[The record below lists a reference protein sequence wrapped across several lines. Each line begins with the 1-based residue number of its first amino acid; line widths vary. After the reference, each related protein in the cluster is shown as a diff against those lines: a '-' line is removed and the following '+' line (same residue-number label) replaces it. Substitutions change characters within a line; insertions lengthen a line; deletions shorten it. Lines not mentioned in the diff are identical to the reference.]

1 MNTVLGKKSK
11 VFSVFNQLGVWI
23 VVVVLFAI
31 LAVIS
36 PQFLLKDNLV
46 NLIRQISVTGIVALG
61 ATFIILA
68 GEIDLSSGNMLA
80 LMGCACATLMVS
92 LNVPVLLA
100 ILISIVIGCVIGLLV
115 GVTVTKLNVPSFI
128 ATLGIQYVLQGA
140 VLLLT
145 GSRPVTNLPE
155 SFLVLGRGYV
165 FGIPVSTVFMIL
177 LFLAGAAVL
186 KFSKFGRDVLA
197 VGENPTAAHLSG
209 IRVDRVKI
217 LVFVIGFALSAFGG
231 TVLASRL
238 SSGQPT
244 SGVDVTLEALAAV
257 YIGGSTKGSIMTT
270 MAGALIIG
278 MISNGLNLL
287 EVNSYWQKVALGVII
302 VFAVAMDMF
311 RSRKSE
317 KK

>member
-197 VGENPTAAHLSG
+197 VGENPTAGPICQASG
-209 IRVDRVKI
+209 WT
-217 LVFVIGFALSAFGG
+217 G
-231 TVLASRL
+231 SRSWFL
-238 SSGQPT
+238 
-244 SGVDVTLEALAAV
+244 
-257 YIGGSTKGSIMTT
+257 
-270 MAGALIIG
+270 
-278 MISNGLNLL
+278 
-287 EVNSYWQKVALGVII
+287 
-302 VFAVAMDMF
+302 
-311 RSRKSE
+311 
-317 KK
+317 